1 MDKMKITFIFLL
13 NCLIIIGTTC
23 FAATGIVNAPNGL
36 VLRKEAAK
44 GADPITTVSDKA
56 NVEILEQNGE
66 WYKVKYNGNEGYLF
80 AEYVNKE
87 EEKTEKEET
96 KTESEEVEKQEQSAE
111 EAEEQ
116 TTSEEGINENT
127 NTYPKKQNVKQDTKI
142 YLTPSVTARNIANIE
157 KDKEI
162 TINYETGNWL
172 NITYENVEGWARKY
186 FVIGENIVAEEEEEE
201 QEDVQENEETSES
214 EEKTAENK
222 KGYVNASNSANVRK
236 DASTSAEIIN
246 TLLRNTEV
254 TIIGEKGDFYKIEY
268 KNIEGYISKSLLSDK
283 PVETVTSRSNSGERN
298 ASINSTS
305 SEQGYT
311 SASSSSTGNGILAT
325 ARNYLGYSYSYG
337 GSNPSTGFDCSGFAQ
352 YVYSSNGYS
361 IGRTCS
367 SQLNY
372 GTPVSKDELQEGD
385 LVFFNNT
392 SDGSVGHVGIYAG
405 NGTIIHS
412 SNPRSGVKTD
422 TINSGY
428 YSTYYYTARRIA
440 E

>member
-142 YLTPSVTARNIANIE
+142 YAKIAPINPPPALDNAVLLLNDIIRLSNVSVMIFVPSPPFISM
-157 KDKEI
+157 
-162 TINYETGNWL
+162 
-172 NITYENVEGWARKY
+172 Y
-186 FVIGENIVAEEEEEE
+186 FI
-201 QEDVQENEETSES
+201 
-214 EEKTAENK
+214 
-222 KGYVNASNSANVRK
+222 
-236 DASTSAEIIN
+236 
-246 TLLRNTEV
+246 
-254 TIIGEKGDFYKIEY
+254 
-268 KNIEGYISKSLLSDK
+268 
-283 PVETVTSRSNSGERN
+283 
-298 ASINSTS
+298 
-305 SEQGYT
+305 
-311 SASSSSTGNGILAT
+311 
-325 ARNYLGYSYSYG
+325 
-337 GSNPSTGFDCSGFAQ
+337 
-352 YVYSSNGYS
+352 
-361 IGRTCS
+361 
-367 SQLNY
+367 
-372 GTPVSKDELQEGD
+372 
-385 LVFFNNT
+385 
-392 SDGSVGHVGIYAG
+392 
-405 NGTIIHS
+405 
-412 SNPRSGVKTD
+412 
-422 TINSGY
+422 
-428 YSTYYYTARRIA
+428 
-440 E
+440 